1 MSFVYMQ
8 LYFLSL
14 HVQPLKQK
22 INSFTK
28 LVIKFCHQAIIT
40 IFGSATGYTFL
51 YKRAQYFKLLAIILK
66 FTQPSTNHFA
76 SRAITPISHLS
87 GNKLI
92 KMFTQANTC
101 IFSHRS
107 SQKYRYLLYF
117 GIKAITSQS
126 TQTSLRCA
134 GVCGVGRQKRE
145 S

>member
-51 YKRAQYFKLLAIILK
+51 YKRAVFQVFGYHPQVYGVVTPEIKKACSCIKTRLFCLKGVWLVQTPFNKDYFCSMVLTLAVTLATTRR
-66 FTQPSTNHFA
+66 FC
-76 SRAITPISHLS
+76 SRPAAVELSAI
-87 GNKLI
+87 G
-92 KMFTQANTC
+92 
-101 IFSHRS
+101 FS
-107 SQKYRYLLYF
+107 LP
-117 GIKAITSQS
+117 
-126 TQTSLRCA
+126 
-134 GVCGVGRQKRE
+134 
-145 S
+145 